1 GRTSGL
7 FCIELARRN
16 VMSKHTRRLE
26 IEVLEERS
34 LMSADMVVQWN
45 AVALSA
51 VRHDYDLGHVRD
63 QGGPTMDS
71 RALAIVSAAV
81 FDAAV
86 AAAPAFTPSLV
97 RLHARAGASL
107 DAAVATA
114 AHDSLA
120 ALYPHQQEMIDT
132 AFLLSLASLGR
143 HHSVGSVLKGMEVGH
158 TAAAA

>member
-1 GRTSGL
+1 QGVRPPSVCPATGLGRLTIHTSPKRQRGELFPLAGASGWCQSPRWRFGLVCDDPTENTPQRTCAVCTNSPALPVLPFWLTAHSASPTIGRTSGL

-71 RALAIVSAAV
+71 RALA
-81 FDAAV
+81 
-86 AAAPAFTPSLV
+86 
-97 RLHARAGASL
+97 
-107 DAAVATA
+107 
-114 AHDSLA
+114 
-120 ALYPHQQEMIDT
+120 
-132 AFLLSLASLGR
+132 
-143 HHSVGSVLKGMEVGH
+143 
-158 TAAAA
+158 